1 MANSQNNTHDADTN
15 FGARMVG
22 AAVETVMEQHGH
34 KGKVVTVAV
43 AAVTA
48 AILAGLPVTPAI
60 IQWALR
66 MAGIW

>member
-1 MANSQNNTHDADTN
+1 MANSQNNTDEKFA
-15 FGARMVG
+15 ARMVG

-34 KGKVVTVAV
+34 KGKVVAVAV
-43 AAVTA
+43 ATVTA
-48 AILAGLPVTPAI
+48 AILAGMPITPAI

>member
-1 MANSQNNTHDADTN
+1 MANSQNNTHDADTK
-15 FGARMVG
+15 FAARMAG
-22 AAVETVMEQHGH
+22 AAVEKVMEQHGH
-34 KGKVVTVAV
+34 TGKVVAVAV
-43 AAVTA
+43 ATVTT